1 MNNNIYDEI
10 TLIRDEIEDII
21 SFHDD
26 FFTKLNNDIKIDD
39 KIIEEDKFI
48 LIKDE
53 EVAIEKDLSNL
64 LSVIVD

>member
-39 KIIEEDKFI
+39 KIIEEDKFD
-48 LIKDE
+48 LVKDE
-53 EVAIEKDLSNL
+53 EVSIEKDLSNL

>member
-39 KIIEEDKFI
+39 KILEEDKFI

>member
-26 FFTKLNNDIKIDD
+26 FFTKLNNDIKFDD